1 MPVADP
7 ANISVGEIDSDME
20 SAASDLQTWMR
31 ANLAAGAE
39 IFSINYIRNSR
50 NNKVIITVA
59 YESAP

>member
-7 ANISVGEIDSDME
+7 ANIVVGEIDSDME

-31 ANLAAGAE
+31 ANLGAGDE
-39 IFSINYIRNSR
+39 IYSINYIRNSR

-59 YESAP
+59 YENAP